1 MYEENDVGNIKEMVE
16 IAHEQ
21 YSKDPSGFEKLLNDT
36 KKPLY
41 EGCKKFT
48 KLSTLVK
55 LYNLKVRHGW
65 SNISFSELLKAL
77 KDILPSP
84 NDLPTS
90 MYEAKKTL
98 GALGMKYEKIHACPN
113 DCCLYR
119 KEYANAIVCFKC
131 GTFLDIPGKTKDS
144 LNARRDLADSKIR
157 LELTSINGEKNNFIP
172 PACYTL
178 TKKEKR
184 FLLKSLSEMKVPWG
198 YSSNVMNLVSI
209 EDSKLNGLKSH
220 DCHVLLQQLLPV
232 AIRSMLPKH
241 VRYAITHPI
250 GLGCQKLRDNS
261 DYSELG
267 RPLSSE
273 VTSIPEGELLYQ
285 AHRYVLENI
294 VDVQPYIEKHLIA
307 LQQQY
312 RGRSKN
318 QKWIQDEHNRT
329 FISWLREKVET
340 KLAIGD
346 VEVSDNLQW
355 IAHDPHPDVT
365 TYNSYAI
372 NGCHYHTKSHDKN
385 KTVQNSGVSL
395 VAKTMQ
401 ICSSKDKNPIIG
413 EMSFYGVIEEIWEL
427 NYNSFKVAIFKCDW
441 VEYSGGIKT
450 DELGFVLVDLSKVGH
465 KNDSFVFATQA
476 KQVFFVEDPSDS
488 RWSIVLTPPQRY
500 FADQYNDD
508 ELGDTVLNCQGMPKV
523 TIDIESILDLDEN
536 TPTYIHSYTMELPT
550 DEDLTLGLDE
560 VEIGLDNAHTDHLKQ
575 VDASKNEKKKTR
587 GLTLMHDVTRIKSTG
602 EKTVVEYNENGIPI
616 GENGHKLQSFIGS
629 YPPSLYAHI
638 IDKPVWQEFVRSKMS
653 SEFQKLRREQ
663 QDRRKRSKYTHN
675 MSRRGYAN
683 LAEDMESPN
692 DALTQALGTPEYG
705 GRVRGVGGF
714 ITPTVYFNQA
724 KPRKSN
730 KVDTTQKIIDE
741 NEALHKRIREL
752 EQKVQ
757 SILTSEH
764 GSCSKS
770 KVQEKEKVLENV
782 VKEKKGIATSVPP
795 VSLTSKKKVVEEEEV
810 KEEEVIATTPM
821 TKNEVKSSR
830 PMTKE
835 VEVTS
840 EPSNLPIQLKYILRY
855 AERVMVDGSSFSFQL
870 PLELFGISRK
880 SYVLREDV
888 IDFCN
893 MQKVKT
899 LSMVAYITYLYSL
912 IIDLKKVSKY
922 VFVDPSLI
930 SAGHSTREI
939 RARNLCSRLMT
950 SKQDQLVVAP
960 YNPGDHWSLVIINPY
975 DDVVYHLDSLRTSSR
990 DDIKYVTN
998 MALTI
1003 FQSQKNL
1010 KKTRKTTFWKAVGTV
1025 ECGYYVMRYMR
1036 EILSKDTSIITDAI
1050 DTRNSYSQ
1058 LELDK
1063 V

>member
-1 MYEENDVGNIKEMVE
+1 MHIEKNVCMNI
-16 IAHEQ
+16 
-21 YSKDPSGFEKLLNDT
+21 L
-36 KKPLY
+36 
-41 EGCKKFT
+41 
-48 KLSTLVK
+48 
-55 LYNLKVRHGW
+55 
-65 SNISFSELLKAL
+65 
-77 KDILPSP
+77 
-84 NDLPTS
+84 
-90 MYEAKKTL
+90 
-98 GALGMKYEKIHACPN
+98 
-113 DCCLYR
+113 
-119 KEYANAIVCFKC
+119 

-157 LELTSINGEKNNFIP
+157 LELTSINGEKKNFIP

-241 VRYAITHPI
+241 VRYAITRLCLFFNSICKKVIDVTQVEKLQEDIVITLCLLEKYFPPSFFTIIVHLTVHLVREVHEGYKNAMRNRNRPEGCIAEDPI

-629 YPPSLYAHI
+629 CVHHH
-638 IDKPVWQEFVRSKMS
+638 FV
-653 SEFQKLRREQ
+653 
-663 QDRRKRSKYTHN
+663 N
-675 MSRRGYAN
+675 SR
-683 LAEDMESPN
+683 
-692 DALTQALGTPEYG
+692 
-705 GRVRGVGGF
+705 VG
-714 ITPTVYFNQA
+714 
-724 KPRKSN
+724 
-730 KVDTTQKIIDE
+730 
-741 NEALHKRIREL
+741 
-752 EQKVQ
+752 
-757 SILTSEH
+757 
-764 GSCSKS
+764 
-770 KVQEKEKVLENV
+770 
-782 VKEKKGIATSVPP
+782 
-795 VSLTSKKKVVEEEEV
+795 
-810 KEEEVIATTPM
+810 
-821 TKNEVKSSR
+821 
-830 PMTKE
+830 
-835 VEVTS
+835 
-840 EPSNLPIQLKYILRY
+840 
-855 AERVMVDGSSFSFQL
+855 
-870 PLELFGISRK
+870 
-880 SYVLREDV
+880 
-888 IDFCN
+888 
-893 MQKVKT
+893 
-899 LSMVAYITYLYSL
+899 
-912 IIDLKKVSKY
+912 
-922 VFVDPSLI
+922 
-930 SAGHSTREI
+930 
-939 RARNLCSRLMT
+939 
-950 SKQDQLVVAP
+950 
-960 YNPGDHWSLVIINPY
+960 
-975 DDVVYHLDSLRTSSR
+975 
-990 DDIKYVTN
+990 
-998 MALTI
+998 
-1003 FQSQKNL
+1003 
-1010 KKTRKTTFWKAVGTV
+1010 
-1025 ECGYYVMRYMR
+1025 
-1036 EILSKDTSIITDAI
+1036 
-1050 DTRNSYSQ
+1050 
-1058 LELDK
+1058 
-1063 V
+1063 